1 MSVLQAVIDSLLQ
14 GLTGFLPVSSYGHL
28 LLLNQVSGA
37 DGWEITSAW
46 VSYMYIGALV
56 AILIL
61 FGKDVGKMILECLC
75 MIWALTENVFR
86 FFCRL
91 FGMKVRRKRIIN
103 SEYRKFAC
111 MLLVSA
117 IPTAV
122 FGYFLIDVAYLLAD
136 FPLICGVF
144 MLCQA
149 VILCIAACAQTGHI
163 HPKEATYKDAFR
175 LGLVQAVSCLPGFS
189 RTGSTVTAAL
199 LYGFDKSFAFRYSM
213 IMSIPAIAGVA
224 YINRTDMAALAKDSA
239 NLYGIVICVVL
250 CAIASWISVRIL
262 KWVIKKQRFLPWA
275 VYSALL
281 GIGMIVIIN
290 LKK

>member
-1 MSVLQAVIDSLLQ
+1 MSVLQAVIYGLLQ
-14 GLTGFLPVSSYGHL
+14 GITGFLPVSSYGHL
-28 LLLNQVSGA
+28 LLVNQVSGSDA
-37 DGWEITSAW
+37 GKLTSAW

-61 FGKDVGKMILECLC
+61 FGKDLGKMILECLC

-86 FFCRL
+86 FFCRI
-91 FGMKVRRKRIIN
+91 FGMKVHRKRIIN
-103 SEYRKFAC
+103 SEYLKFAC
-111 MLLVSA
+111 MLLVST

-122 FGYFLIDVAYLLAD
+122 GGYFLLDVAYLLED
-136 FPLICGVF
+136 FPWICGGF

-149 VILCIAACAQTGHI
+149 VILCIAAGAQTGNV
-163 HPKEATYKDAFR
+163 HPKDATYKDAFR

-199 LYGFDKSFAFRYSM
+199 LYGFDKSFAMRYSM

-224 YINRTDMAALAKDSA
+224 YVNRGDMIALAKNSA
-239 NLYGIVICVVL
+239 NLTGIIISVLL
-250 CAIASWISVRIL
+250 CAVSALISVRIL
-262 KWVIKKQRFLPWA
+262 NQVIKKQRFLPWA

-281 GIGMIVIIN
+281 GIGMIVITN
-290 LKK
+290 M

>member
-1 MSVLQAVIDSLLQ
+1 MSVLKAVIYGLLQ
-14 GLTGFLPVSSYGHL
+14 GITGFLPVSSYGHL
-28 LLLNQVSGA
+28 LLINQVSGSDA
-37 DGWEITSAW
+37 GEITLAW

-86 FFCRL
+86 FFCRI

-111 MLLVSA
+111 MLLVST

-122 FGYFLIDVAYLLAD
+122 VGYFLLDVAYLLED

-149 VILCIAACAQTGHI
+149 VILCIAAGAQTGNVR
-163 HPKEATYKDAFR
+163 PKDATYKDAFR

-199 LYGFDKSFAFRYSM
+199 LYGFDKSFAMRYSM
-213 IMSIPAIAGVA
+213 IMSIPAIAGVV
-224 YINRTDMAALAKDSA
+224 YVNRGDMIALAKNSA
-239 NLYGIVICVVL
+239 NLTGIIISVLL
-250 CAIASWISVRIL
+250 CAVSALISVRIL
-262 KWVIKKQRFLPWA
+262 KQVIKKQRFLPWA

-281 GIGMIVIIN
+281 GIGMIVITN
-290 LKK
+290 M

>member
-1 MSVLQAVIDSLLQ
+1 MSVLQAVIYGLLQ
-14 GLTGFLPVSSYGHL
+14 GITGFLPVSSYGHL
-28 LLLNQVSGA
+28 LLVNQVSGSDA
-37 DGWEITSAW
+37 GKLTSAW

-61 FGKDVGKMILECLC
+61 FGKDLGKMILECLC

-86 FFCRL
+86 FFCRI
-91 FGMKVRRKRIIN
+91 FGMKVHRKRIIN

-111 MLLVSA
+111 MLLVST

-122 FGYFLIDVAYLLAD
+122 GGYFLLDVAYLLED
-136 FPLICGVF
+136 FPWICGGF

-149 VILCIAACAQTGHI
+149 VILCIAAGAQTGNV
-163 HPKEATYKDAFR
+163 HPKDATYKDSFR

-199 LYGFDKSFAFRYSM
+199 LYGFDKSFAMRYSM

-224 YINRTDMAALAKDSA
+224 YVNRGDMIALAKNSA
-239 NLYGIVICVVL
+239 NLTGIIISVLL
-250 CAIASWISVRIL
+250 CAVSALISVRIL
-262 KWVIKKQRFLPWA
+262 NQVIKKQRFLPWA

-281 GIGMIVIIN
+281 GIGMIVITN
-290 LKK
+290 M